1 MEQHSRIVRC
11 LGSGLTDVRE
21 SAGML
26 CWPDRYKILCIKLY
40 RDPGASVCDYGLVL
54 EMGRRRI
61 NSPRRGSLA
70 YLPRGRA
77 ADWLARVRNWP
88 EVKLVE
94 PKLLGFLGYKVGM
107 SFVYVLGEVRGNPT
121 FGQEI
126 HRPVTIVET
135 PPMLVVGY
143 RGYSKTSSG
152 LQPAVEAWVK
162 KLPKG
167 LDEVLS
173 TPKKDK
179 PVAQTLDPEMLTEI
193 RAIVSTQPSMTGA
206 GRKRPELMEVKV
218 DGGSIKEKL
227 GYVNS
232 ILGKEVRAPQVFA
245 EGQYIDV
252 AGITKG
258 KGIQGPVRR
267 FGVKT
272 KQHKSRKT
280 VRELGTLGPWTPHY
294 VMYTIPRAGQ
304 TGFHQRTEYNKRI
317 LRVGTD
323 VEVVNPNGGY
333 EHYGTVKGSYLVVAG
348 SLPGPSRRTLMLRY
362 AMRPPTVEEV
372 TVPKIT
378 FIGFGSAR
386 AA

>member
-1 MEQHSRIVRC
+1 
-11 LGSGLTDVRE
+11 
-21 SAGML
+21 
-26 CWPDRYKILCIKLY
+26 
-40 RDPGASVCDYGLVL
+40 
-54 EMGRRRI
+54 MGRRRI
-61 NSPRRGSLA
+61 NAPRRGSLA

-77 ADWLARVRNWP
+77 ADWVARVRNWP
-88 EVKLVE
+88 QVKLE
-94 PKLLGFLGYKVGM
+94 KPKLLGFLGYKAGM
-107 SFVYVLGEVRGNPT
+107 SYVYVLGDIRGNPT

-143 RGYSKTSSG
+143 RGYSQTSSG
-152 LQPAVEAWVK
+152 LQPSAEVWVK
-162 KLPKG
+162 KLPRG

-173 TPKKDK
+173 APKKDK
-179 PVAQTLDPEMLTEI
+179 PEAQISVPEALTEV
-193 RAIVSTQPSMTGA
+193 RAIVSTQPRETGA

-218 DGGSIKEKL
+218 DGGSVKEKL
-227 GYVNS
+227 DYVNS
-232 ILGKEVRAPQVFA
+232 LLGKEVQAPHVFA
-245 EGQYIDV
+245 EGQYVDV

-294 VMYTIPRAGQ
+294 VMYTVPRAGQ

-317 LRVGTD
+317 LKVGTD
-323 VEVVNPNGGY
+323 AEAVNPSGGFQ
-333 EHYGTVKGSYLVVAG
+333 HYGTVKGSYVVVAG

-372 TVPKIT
+372 VVPKVT
-378 FIGFGSAR
+378 FIGFGSPR